1 MRNFFKRLQTTYI
14 AYIDRIPAPVRY
26 RLQQYALLM
35 RLDKPIGILLLL
47 WPMLWALWIAAE
59 GKPSLDVFI
68 VFSLGVLLM
77 RSAGCVINDYADR
90 KIDGHVERTKNRPI
104 AAGNIQ
110 AREALWL
117 FIGLCFTAFVLVVLF
132 MNTLTIQLSF
142 VGALLAFIYPF
153 TKRHT
158 YLPQVFLGLAFG
170 WAVPM
175 VFAAQTGEV
184 PQLAWLLLTGT
195 VLWATAYDTM
205 YAMVDRPDDLKIG
218 VKSTAILF
226 GEADKVIIGMLQ
238 MLLILVLILV
248 GRQAELGVFYYLG
261 VSSAVGFSLY
271 QQFLIRDRQ
280 QPACF
285 TAFLNNNWLG
295 MAVFVGIAADYLF
308 A

>member
-1 MRNFFKRLQTTYI
+1 MHNPLVRLQALYI
-14 AYIDRIPAPVRY
+14 ERVPAPLRH

-47 WPMLWALWIAAE
+47 WPTLWALWIAAE
-59 GKPSLDVFI
+59 GKPSISVFI

-90 KIDGHVERTKNRPI
+90 KIDPHVARTKERPI
-104 AAGNIQ
+104 AAGHVSP
-110 AREALWL
+110 REALRL
-117 FIGLCFTAFVLVVLF
+117 FVGLCLTAFGLVVLF

-142 VGALLAFIYPF
+142 IGALLAFIYPF
-153 TKRHT
+153 TKRYT

-184 PQLAWLLLTGT
+184 PQLAWLLLIGT

-205 YAMVDRPDDLKIG
+205 YAMVDRPDDLRIG

-226 GEADKVIIGMLQ
+226 GEADKVIIGVIQ
-238 MLLILVLILV
+238 ALLILVLLLV

-261 VSSAVGFSLY
+261 VLAAVGFSIY
-271 QQFLIRDRQ
+271 QQVLIRDRQ
-280 QPACF
+280 PSACF
-285 TAFLNNNWLG
+285 KAFLNNNWLG
-295 MAVFVGIAADYLF
+295 CVVFIGIVVDYLF
-308 A
+308 T

>member
-1 MRNFFKRLQTTYI
+1 MQNPLRRLQTLYI
-14 AYIDRIPAPVRY
+14 ERVPVSLRH

-47 WPMLWALWIAAE
+47 WPTLWGLWIAAE
-59 GKPSLDVFI
+59 GKPDIGVFI

-90 KIDGHVERTKNRPI
+90 KIDPHVARTKQRPI
-104 AAGNIQ
+104 AAGNISP
-110 AREALWL
+110 REALWL
-117 FIGLCFTAFVLVVLF
+117 FIGLCLTAFALVLF
-132 MNTLTIQLSF
+132 MNILTIQLSF
-142 VGALLAFIYPF
+142 VGVLLAFIYPF
-153 TKRHT
+153 TKRYT

-205 YAMVDRPDDLKIG
+205 YAMVDRPDDLRIG

-226 GEADKVIIGMLQ
+226 GEADKVIIGIIQ
-238 MLLILVLILV
+238 ALLILVLVLV

-261 VSSAVGFSLY
+261 VLVAAGFSVY
-271 QQFLIRDRQ
+271 QQLLIRDRQ
-280 QPACF
+280 PSDCF
-285 TAFLNNNWLG
+285 KAFLNNNWFG
-295 MAVFVGIAADYLF
+295 CAVFSGIVVDYLF
-308 A
+308 D